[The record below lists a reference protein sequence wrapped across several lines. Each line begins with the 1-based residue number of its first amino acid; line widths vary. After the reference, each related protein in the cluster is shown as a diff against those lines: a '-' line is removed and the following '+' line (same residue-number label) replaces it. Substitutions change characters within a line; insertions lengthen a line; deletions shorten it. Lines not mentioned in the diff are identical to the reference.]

1 MAGEEKSYN
10 EQVQPVDPNAR
21 NCPLEARSDGIRYQ
35 KAIERGISSSSL
47 NSLGLSSGWFKSVD
61 PVKFP
66 KNPN

>member
-47 NSLGLSSGWFKSVD
+47 NPWAYQADGSNQLIL
-61 PVKFP
+61 
-66 KNPN
+66 